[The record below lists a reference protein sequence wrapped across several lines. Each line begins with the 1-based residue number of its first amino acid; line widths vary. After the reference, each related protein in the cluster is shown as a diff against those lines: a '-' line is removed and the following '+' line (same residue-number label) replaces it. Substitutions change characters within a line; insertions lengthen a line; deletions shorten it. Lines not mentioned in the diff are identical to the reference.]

1 MKLTLIYGGKSP
13 EHEISVLTAASVMR
27 HLDYTK
33 HAVLPVYIN
42 HHGQWIAGTECHE
55 PLAEDVTLYL
65 EASDHVEYRSSTH
78 YETSLGRAVVPT
90 DVLNQDT
97 LAFPVLHGPNGED
110 GTIQGLFETLE
121 VPYVGCGVLASAAG
135 MDKIV
140 SKRLF
145 RDAQIPQVPFTWIRR
160 YQWEHEQEKTLQRI
174 EGELVYPLFVKPANM
189 GSSVGIS
196 YANDRE
202 ALFTAIE
209 KAFQYDRRL
218 IIEQGVNA
226 REVEL
231 AVMGNDN
238 PLVSVPGE
246 LVKQQAF
253 YDYDSKYI
261 NNTVEM
267 QIPADLP
274 EDLVQQLQQYA
285 RSAYLA
291 LDCAGLTRCDF
302 FVTYNN
308 DIYLNEVNTLP
319 GFTQFSMF
327 PSLWEA
333 SGKSYSEILAELI
346 DLAIARYHE
355 REALALEG
363 ND

>member
-27 HLDYTK
+27 HLDYSE
-33 HAVLPVYIN
+33 HVVLPVYIN
-42 HHGQWIAGTECHE
+42 PQGQWIAGTECHE
-55 PLAEDVTLYL
+55 PLSNDTTLYM
-65 EASDHVEYRSSTH
+65 EASDTVEYRSSTQ
-78 YETSLGRAVVPT
+78 YETSLGRAVVPS
-90 DVLNQDT
+90 DVLSPET

-145 RDAQIPQVPFTWIRR
+145 REAQIPQVPFTWIRR
-160 YQWEHEQEKTLQRI
+160 YQWENEQEKTLQRI

-196 YANDRE
+196 YADNRE
-202 ALFTAIE
+202 ALLVAIE
-209 KAFQYDRRL
+209 KAFRYDRRL

-231 AVMGNDN
+231 AVMGNDD
-238 PLVSVPGE
+238 PVVSVPGE

-267 QIPADLP
+267 QIPAELS
-274 EDLVQQLQQYA
+274 EDMKEQLQHYA
-285 RSAYLA
+285 RQAYLA

-333 SGKSYSEILAELI
+333 TGKSYAEILRELI
-346 DLAIARYHE
+346 DLAMERYQE

-363 ND
+363 NE

>member
-27 HLDYTK
+27 HLDYSE
-33 HAVLPVYIN
+33 HVVRPVYIN
-42 HHGQWIAGTECHE
+42 HHGEWIAGDEQHA
-55 PLAEDVTLYL
+55 PLSDDVTLYM
-65 EASDHVEYRSSTH
+65 EAGDAVEYRNASE
-78 YETSLGRAVVPT
+78 YETSIGVTVTPS
-90 DVLNQDT
+90 DVLGPDT

-110 GTIQGLFETLE
+110 GTIQGLFETLD
-121 VPYVGCGVLASAAG
+121 VPYVGCGVLASATG

-145 RDAQIPQVPFTWIRR
+145 REAQIPQVPFTWIRR

-196 YANDRE
+196 YADNRD
-202 ALFTAIE
+202 ALMTAIE
-209 KAFQYDRRL
+209 EAFKYDRRL

-226 REVEL
+226 REIEL

-238 PLVSVPGE
+238 PIVSVPGE

-267 QIPADLP
+267 QIPAEVPDALK
-274 EDLVQQLQQYA
+274 EQLQSYA

-333 SGKSYSEILAELI
+333 TGKSYAEILAELI
-346 DLAIARYHE
+346 DLAMERYNE

-363 ND
+363 E